1 MASPATL
8 ERLATYVPTPVAQV
22 VYQSPETFPEHSGPR
37 RFPAAILFSDISG
50 FSQLTENFQKIEA
63 GTPGEARLAA
73 TGAEELMFLINRYFS
88 ALIEISRQFHGQVV
102 KFSGDALTILFPADE
117 VDLATA
123 VRRAGECALAMQAKM
138 SDFTVV
144 KTSRGSASLSMKV
157 GVGAGTLLTC
167 SVGGELNRW
176 EYVVAGEPITEMAVA
191 EQGAEPGQ
199 IVLGATAWHAA
210 SEYLDGRLLPTGN
223 LMQLLAVREP
233 LPLSEPTRLD
243 WTKLT
248 PEQQKAAAQ
257 ALQLYVPGAIKA
269 RMDAQA
275 EWLAEL
281 RRMSIVFVGIGG
293 LDYEAS
299 DAAERLQRFLQTAQK
314 VLYRYEGSLNKV
326 AVDDKGTV
334 ILVLFG
340 APPMSHE
347 DEPTRAILFALELQ
361 TVAKEQSLRVAI
373 GITEG
378 TMFAGPVGARDR
390 REYTVIGHEVNL
402 AARFMQYGRAGTIIV
417 SDRVKER
424 ATRAFI
430 TEDLGFISVKG
441 RQQSQRAHLIK
452 AERGSEQEFVLR
464 YLMREDIFVGR
475 KGELERTRRAAARAR
490 AGKLQLLIIRGE
502 LGIGKS
508 RLASEMVREWLTEG
522 GVGYGGRCISYDRQT
537 PYRVWRDVLLTIY
550 GITPSLS
557 PERQLI
563 RLSNGIAE
571 LETPSGQ
578 PDYWVN
584 RLPLLADVLGLDAP
598 DTRFTETISGQIRR
612 NNSFA
617 LIEALLKRE
626 AKRRPVLILLEDVHW
641 ADELSL
647 ALAAYLAKT
656 LIDAPVLLA
665 LVQRQMPAPNLVEEL
680 TQFSHATTIDLGP
693 LDREECLDLIKV
705 LFDDIELSFEAQQT
719 LLVRSQGNPFFL
731 QEMAGSLLNGMG
743 SQRVTLTDLVHTL
756 NLPDTVQDVIL
767 SRIDR
772 LAEAEKLT
780 LKIASVIGTRFQRA
794 LLSEVHPAAHT
805 GLSLS
810 DQLTRL
816 EAEKL
821 IRLENADP
829 KWEYDFS
836 NVTVQEVVYEGLLHT
851 QRRQL
856 HGLVGTALEKLV
868 PDELERLAYHFS
880 RSNSWRKALYYL
892 KASGDKARRE
902 YANLAAINYY
912 TEFLHFIASQPGRDE
927 KLSVMSTEYW
937 DVLYERAKLYNL
949 VGRRMEEMEDLDTL
963 GVLSEALRD
972 DYRRALS
979 TKQWAHTYANSGDY
993 DSGLEVIE
1001 RSVRLAES
1009 AGAEKLIGE
1018 GYNLWGKLLYIRGD
1032 YKTADSYLQHALYIA
1047 QQQKDLAAQADCLN
1061 SLGVVAHY
1069 QADYDVAFYF
1079 FQEAIELYQV
1089 LGDQVG
1095 LGNTLTNLAEIHY
1108 DTGHLMLALKD
1119 CNTALSMHQAIGDR
1133 AGEALAQLNMGQI
1146 RRTCGDYATAD
1157 TLFKSALKTYELIED
1172 RRHEARCLYNLGFL
1186 YCRLEDYPQALAY
1199 LSRAKVILEE
1209 LDDPWALG
1217 RALNYQAWTLYYQ
1230 EDYKQ
1235 ARSVIETSLRLKHE
1249 TPQRVAVIEDL
1260 ICLAKITL
1268 ARRDLSLAETCV
1280 RHILSFVENSGV
1292 KGVEHPVQ
1300 LYLTAHQVLQLNCQP
1315 DQAQAVL
1322 VAGKEYL
1329 SAQLSRIDDPVLK
1342 YAYLHAVPENKTLYE
1357 LGNEKAL

>member
-8 ERLATYVPTPVAQV
+8 ERLATYVPTPVAKVIFQN
-22 VYQSPETFPEHSGPR
+22 PEAFSEQFGPQ
-37 RFPAAILFSDISG
+37 RFPAAILFCDISG
-50 FSQLTENFQKIEA
+50 FTQLTESLQKIDTLMPA
-63 GTPGEARLAA
+63 EARQAT

-88 ALIEISRQFHGQVV
+88 AMIQISRQFHGQVV

-117 VDLATA
+117 VDLVTA

-157 GVGAGTLLTC
+157 GIGAGALLAC

-199 IVLGATAWHAA
+199 IVLGPTAWQVA
-210 SEYLDGRLLPTGN
+210 SQYLAGRSLPAGN
-223 LMQLLAVREP
+223 LVQLLDVRQP
-233 LPLSEPTRLD
+233 LPLSEPTHLD
-243 WTKLT
+243 WTQLT
-248 PEQQKAAAQ
+248 STQQKAAAQ

-269 RMDAQA
+269 RMDEQA

-293 LDYEAS
+293 LDYEAQ

-334 ILVLFG
+334 LLVLFG
-340 APPMSHE
+340 APPMLHE
-347 DEPTRAILFALELQ
+347 DDPTRAILFALELQ
-361 TVAKEQSLRVAI
+361 AVAKEQSLRVAI

-378 TMFAGPVGARDR
+378 TMFAGPVGARNR

-441 RQQSQRAHLIK
+441 RQQSQRAHLLK
-452 AERGSEQEFVLR
+452 AERGSEEEFVLR

-475 KGELERTRRAAARAR
+475 KAELEQTRRAAARAR

-537 PYRVWRDVLLTIY
+537 PYRVWRDILLTIY
-550 GITPSLS
+550 GITPNLS
-557 PERQLI
+557 AERQLV
-563 RLSNGIAE
+563 RLSNGIAD
-571 LETPSGQ
+571 LDSPPGQ
-578 PDYWVN
+578 PDYWAN

-598 DTRFTETISGQIRR
+598 DTKFTETISGQIRR
-612 NNSFA
+612 NNTFA
-617 LIEALLKRE
+617 LIEALLERE
-626 AKRRPVLILLEDVHW
+626 AQRRPLLILLEDIHW

-656 LIDAPVLLA
+656 LTDAPVLLA
-665 LVQRQMPAPNLVEEL
+665 LVQRQMLDPNLVEEL
-680 TQFSHATTIDLGP
+680 TQLPNATTIDLSP
-693 LDREECLDLIKV
+693 LDREESLDLIKA
-705 LFDDIELSFEAQQT
+705 LFDDIELSSEAQQT
-719 LLVRSQGNPFFL
+719 LLARSQGNPFFL
-731 QEMAGSLLNGMG
+731 QEMTGSILNGMG
-743 SQRVTLTDLVHTL
+743 NQREALTDLLQTL

-780 LKIASVIGTRFQRA
+780 LKIAAVIGTRFQRA

-810 DQLTRL
+810 EQLAKL

-821 IRLENADP
+821 IRLENAGP

-880 RSNSWRKALYYL
+880 RSNSWQKALHYL

-912 TEFLHFIASQPGRDE
+912 TEFLNFIATQPGQDE
-927 KLSVMSTEYW
+927 TLSVMSTAYW

-972 DYRRALS
+972 DYRRALA

-1009 AGAEKLIGE
+1009 AGAEKLVGE

-1061 SLGVVAHY
+1061 SLGAVAHY

-1079 FQEAIELYQV
+1079 FQEAIELYQI

-1095 LGNTLTNLAEIHY
+1095 LGTTLTNLAEIHY
-1108 DTGHLMLALKD
+1108 DTGQLMLALKD
-1119 CNTALSMHQAIGDR
+1119 CNTALALHQAIGDR

-1157 TLFKSALKTYELIED
+1157 TLFKSALKTHELIED

-1186 YCRLEDYPQALAY
+1186 YCRLKDYAQALAY
-1199 LSRAKVILEE
+1199 LDQATTILEE

-1217 RALNYQAWTLYYQ
+1217 RALNYQGWTLYHQ
-1230 EDYKQ
+1230 GDYKR
-1235 ARSVIETSLRLKHE
+1235 ARNVIKASLRLKRE
-1249 TPQRVAVIEDL
+1249 TPQKVAIIEDL
-1260 ICLAKITL
+1260 ICLATIAL
-1268 ARRDLSLAETCV
+1268 ARGDLSLADTCIRHVLNFVDSHGV
-1280 RHILSFVENSGV
+1280 R
-1292 KGVEHPVQ
+1292 GVEHPVQ
-1300 LYLTAHQVLQLNCQP
+1300 LYLTAYRVLSSNCQP
-1315 DQAQAVL
+1315 DQAQTVL
-1322 VAGKEYL
+1322 AAGKKYL
-1329 SAQLSRIDDPVLK
+1329 FSQLSRIDDPVLK
-1342 YAYLHAVPENKTLYE
+1342 YTYLHGVPENK
-1357 LGNEKAL
+1357 ALNDLAD